1 MARRGVLC
9 QGGYNIEGKTNHDDT
24 VFSPCNA
31 GLAGIACLSLLGAT
45 LTACDLW
52 TTAGGL
58 DIETTTP
65 APSVTLAPAP
75 APAPSTD
82 TTSGS
87 PSPSP
92 TRSPTGNNV
101 EAVEEYALHDGVF
114 TFSADGSR
122 TAEFTPPSGY
132 YFSSNDNPQGGMA
145 VAPDDPYCNYVFR
158 RDDVFVDQIP
168 SSQEMTDL
176 LISGGYT
183 DSTTTDVTKLGEFPA
198 AATDILRYGD
208 GDYRDGSI
216 LLLWMACSGIS
227 LSTRP
232 TRRRS
237 TPWLSS

>member
-1 MARRGVLC
+1 MMTPSSHRVTR
-9 QGGYNIEGKTNHDDT
+9 
-24 VFSPCNA
+24 

-208 GDYRDGSI
+208 GDYRGRIYIVAVDGVQWNITINAPDEETLNSMVEQ
-216 LLLWMACSGIS
+216 LNGLKFSD
-227 LSTRP
+227 
-232 TRRRS
+232 
-237 TPWLSS
+237 

>member
-1 MARRGVLC
+1 MLTPSSHRVTR
-9 QGGYNIEGKTNHDDT
+9 
-24 VFSPCNA
+24 S
-31 GLAGIACLSLLGAT
+31 LAGIACLSLLGAS

-58 DIETTTP
+58 DIETTAP
-65 APSVTLAPAP
+65 APSITLAPAP
-75 APAPSTD
+75 APNTD
-82 TTSGS
+82 TASGS

-101 EAVEEYALHDGVF
+101 EAVEEYALRDGVF

-158 RDDVFVDQIP
+158 RDDVFVDEIP

-176 LISGGYT
+176 LINAGYT
-183 DSTTTDVTKLGEFPA
+183 DSVTTDITKLGEFPA
-198 AATDILRYGD
+198 AATDILSSD
-208 GDYRDGSI
+208 SGDYRGRIYIVAVDGEQWNITINAPDTETLNS
-216 LLLWMACSGIS
+216 MAEKLDGLKYSE
-227 LSTRP
+227 
-232 TRRRS
+232 
-237 TPWLSS
+237 